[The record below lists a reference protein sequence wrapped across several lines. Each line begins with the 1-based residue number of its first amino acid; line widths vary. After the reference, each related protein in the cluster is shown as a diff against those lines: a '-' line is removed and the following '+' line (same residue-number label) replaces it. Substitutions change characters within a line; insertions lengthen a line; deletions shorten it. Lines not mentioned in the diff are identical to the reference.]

1 MSRSK
6 KDELIERALTAFY
19 NGGFQAVGMDR
30 LAKETGISK
39 TSMYK
44 HFKTK
49 EDLILDV
56 LNLRDE
62 RFRNWFI
69 RRTEELA
76 STPVERLLSIFDA
89 LNEFFTEKEFKSCMF
104 IRASSEFPDRDHP
117 IHQASAKHKR
127 LLLAYTIGLTEQAGA
142 NDPGLLARQLML
154 LKEGAIVTAH
164 MLGPDDA
171 AKNAKKAAK
180 ILIDAQIK

>member
-6 KDELIERALTAFY
+6 KQELIERALFAFY
-19 NGGFQAVGMDR
+19 KGGFQAVGMDR

-44 HFKTK
+44 HFDTK
-49 EDLILDV
+49 EDLILEV

-69 RRTEELA
+69 SRTEEMA
-76 STPVERLLSIFDA
+76 RTPIERLLAIFDA
-89 LNEFFTEKEFKSCMF
+89 LDEFFSEKEFRSCMF
-104 IRASSEFPDRDHP
+104 IRASSEYPDRDHP
-117 IHQASAKHKR
+117 IHQSSARHKR
-127 LLLAYTIGLTEQAGA
+127 LLLAYVIGLAEQAGA
-142 NDPGLLARQLML
+142 KDPEVLARQLML

-164 MLGPDDA
+164 LQGA
-171 AKNAKKAAK
+171 EGVAENAKEAAK
-180 ILIDAQIK
+180 ILLRAAI